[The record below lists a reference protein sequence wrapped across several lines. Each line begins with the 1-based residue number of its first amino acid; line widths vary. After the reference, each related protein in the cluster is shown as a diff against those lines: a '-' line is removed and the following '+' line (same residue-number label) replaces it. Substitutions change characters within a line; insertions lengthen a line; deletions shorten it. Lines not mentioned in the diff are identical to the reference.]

1 MERRTIE
8 HPVIGERITFVRTSD
23 ETDGE
28 LTELMVEQAPGGAN
42 PPHFHRSFTET
53 FTPVEGPLGV
63 RMGDARRILHPGE
76 TVTVER
82 GTVHNLFNA
91 SDRAVRFT
99 VEVRP
104 GQPNL
109 ERFAQIA
116 FGLARDGQV
125 GAKGL
130 PRKLSHLALLL
141 ELGDV
146 HVPGPTFRVL
156 SPVLR
161 RIADR
166 ARRRGVEE
174 DLIRLYCT

>member
-1 MERRTIE
+1 MEKRTIA
-8 HPVIGERITFVRTSD
+8 HPGIGERITFVRTSD

-28 LTELMVEQAPGGAN
+28 LTELLVEQAPGGGN
-42 PPHFHRSFTET
+42 PPHYHRSFTES
-53 FTPVEGPLGV
+53 FTPIEGPLGL
-63 RMGDARRILHPGE
+63 RLGSARWILDPGD
-76 TVTVER
+76 TVTVPR
-82 GTVHNLFNA
+82 GTVHSLFN
-91 SDRAVRFT
+91 SSERPVRFR
-99 VEVRP
+99 VQVRP

-146 HVPGPTFRVL
+146 HVPGAAFRVL
-156 SPVLR
+156 SPVL
-161 RIADR
+161 AWVAAR

-174 DLIRLYCT
+174 ELIRLYCT